1 MIDLEI
7 ERLKTI
13 LDKKESKDKILAILD
28 LIDETVVRDC
38 IDVGFE
44 MAYAD
49 KCSPFDEVLKKH
61 AITGAIVAVMQ
72 SPEFKI
78 LKDYLKKE

>member
-1 MIDLEI
+1 MDMEI

-13 LDKKESKDKILAILD
+13 LDKKESKAKILTILD
-28 LIDETVVRDC
+28 LIDETVVKDC
-38 IDVGFE
+38 IDIGFE
-44 MAYAD
+44 MAHDGTATLEE
-49 KCSPFDEVLKKH
+49 SLKKH